1 MGNAIKIK
9 LRKKAKAA
17 PLPFGNDLLYEIFL
31 CLDAKSILQCR
42 QVNRRWNAVIIGR
55 SLMSFNDCFL
65 ETFSKECRISPLDR
79 PHKYI
84 TFYLNDIVRD
94 LPLILPRHLSITQI
108 SLGDYLHSVAEQLLE
123 LNLFRSLKS
132 VILGMTPECDSTR
145 LTNVW
150 KTLMYVTTL
159 ERIEIFSG
167 SRKNGIVMP
176 VLRSHPRNVR
186 LKGLDLWNVPM
197 SIQDLIFLLEY
208 LADEVT
214 LFSDMDI
221 SINELLQIL
230 ACLIADP
237 RPCCLRSFYITGC
250 AYGIGLQMFGNVSSN
265 KEHMEL
271 RSPDGQWIIEFKR
284 LGRTSIKCSPTVYV

>member
-150 KTLMYVTTL
+150 KTLIIAKSSSECTP
-159 ERIEIFSG
+159 
-167 SRKNGIVMP
+167 K
-176 VLRSHPRNVR
+176 
-186 LKGLDLWNVPM
+186 DLWNVPM